1 MEMFITVISKNDW
14 QRSREYMLDSITA
27 ILRPKYISIK
37 EKLFSDLSAQV
48 EFQVIFNLF
57 LH

>member
-1 MEMFITVISKNDW
+1 MFITVISKNDW